1 LSDARRVLLVGASGQ
16 VGRACALT
24 VPPGVELRAPS
35 RAELDLADAARIQAS
50 IDDFAPHV
58 VINAA
63 AYTAVDKAESERE
76 AARLGNTEGPGHLA
90 RALAGHA
97 DARLIHLSTDF
108 VFDGSASVPYGVD
121 AEPRPLGVYGATKL
135 GGELLVRAALG
146 DRATIVRTAWVYSST
161 GRNFV
166 RTMLGLMSSGPVRV
180 VADQVGTPT
189 AARPLADVLWRL
201 ATGGGGAGGILHWTD
216 AGVASWYDFAV
227 AIAEEGV
234 AAGLLAGPVDVTPI
248 ASRDFPTAARRPSY
262 SVLDK
267 SATIAAVGA
276 TPLHWRARLR
286 EVMGEL
292 RSA

>member
-1 LSDARRVLLVGASGQ
+1 MSDARRVLLVGASGQ
-16 VGRACALT
+16 VGTACVRS
-24 VPPGVELRAPS
+24 VPAGVELRALS
-35 RAELDLADAARIQAS
+35 RAELDLADAARVKAC

-63 AYTAVDKAESERE
+63 AYTAVDKAESESE
-76 AARLGNTEGPGHLA
+76 AARLGNTDGPGHLA
-90 RALAGHA
+90 TALAGFA

-108 VFDGSASVPYGVD
+108 VFDGRASVPYGVD

-146 DRATIVRTAWVYSST
+146 ARVTIVRTAWVYSST
-161 GRNFV
+161 GRNFL
-166 RTMLGLMSSGPVRV
+166 RTMLGLMARGPVRV

-189 AARPLADVLWRL
+189 AARSLAAVLWRL
-201 ATGGGGAGGILHWTD
+201 ATRAGGAGGILHWTD

-234 AAGLLAGPVDVTPI
+234 AAGLLSGPVDVTPI
-248 ASRDFPTAARRPSY
+248 ATRDFPTAARRPSY

-267 SATIAAVGA
+267 SAAIAAVGVA
-276 TPLHWRARLR
+276 PLHWRARLR